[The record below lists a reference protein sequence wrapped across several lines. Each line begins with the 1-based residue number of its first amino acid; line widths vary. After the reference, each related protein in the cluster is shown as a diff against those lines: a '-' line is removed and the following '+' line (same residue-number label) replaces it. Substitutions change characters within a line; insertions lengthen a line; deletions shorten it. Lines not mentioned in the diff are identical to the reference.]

1 MAERWKTALCAL
13 VLALTLA
20 LACAQEMTWQ
30 EQAGPGQA
38 ASPTGAEWGVLPG
51 GRR

>member
-20 LACAQEMTWQ
+20 LAWAQETAWSH
-30 EQAGPGQA
+30 QAGPGQD
-38 ASPTGAEWGVLPG
+38 ASPAGAGWVLPG

>member
-13 VLALTLA
+13 VLALTLV
-20 LACAQEMTWQ
+20 LAWAQETAWSHP
-30 EQAGPGQA
+30 AGPGQD
-38 ASPTGAEWGVLPG
+38 ASPAGAGWVLSG